1 MIRRLR
7 RTWNRIVGA
16 WTGYR
21 QEAELAEEF
30 ETHIQMLTDENVRK
44 GMPLELARREAAL
57 TFGGLTAAKE
67 NYRDQRGLPWLE
79 NLQRDIG
86 YALRGMRRSPGF
98 TAVVV
103 ASLAL
108 GIGANTA
115 VFSVA
120 NAVIFRALP
129 VRDPGK
135 LVLFRYEDKSEIPA
149 VVRRSQVGDHQDTF
163 PYRVYEAFRP
173 GTETLSGVIAFVP
186 LGMNQQSLTMQVG
199 GQTTVAGG
207 EMVSGNYFQVLGVS
221 PILGRAIDDE
231 DIESGAPNVAVVSH
245 DFWLRELGGEPSAI
259 GRSITVN
266 KLPFTVVGVT
276 PPGFFGI
283 NPAMPPDIWISL
295 RDLQGIK
302 PWGRLRPGPG
312 GLSPFADKGYWWC
325 HIVGRL
331 RPGIPSQRVLTEVNI
346 RFREGLTSGL
356 GDSVPAD
363 RLPQLSLA
371 SARRGLDNLRRNLAE
386 PIWILMTAVSLVLL
400 VACSNV
406 ATLLLARSKSREREI
421 LVRLGLGAGRC
432 RLLSQLLTESIL
444 LSLCGGA
451 AGLLLAWLTSD
462 ALVRLF
468 GAGQTNLL
476 DVRPDVTVLAFVAI
490 VSLLTGSLIGLAP
503 AVRATRANL
512 APQLNATSGR
522 GSPRFTLSRFLV
534 VSQAT
539 LAVVLLFGAGLF
551 VRTLQN
557 LDNQDLGFD
566 RNNLL
571 LFEIDPRRAGVTPD
585 RTVDI
590 YHRALQEIQTLPGV
604 RSVSVSA
611 TALLSGNTDG
621 GPVATDGPQ
630 PLRPNEAYFNVVGP
644 GFTDTMGI
652 RVLRGRGIDWRDVRE
667 PRSVAVVNEAMARKL
682 FENQDPLARR
692 ISFEVPFNP
701 QSSFQ
706 IVGVVGNAKYDG
718 MRSEPLPTAY
728 LPYGAVGHSRIARMC
743 FAVRSTG
750 DPLSLVPVI
759 RETMQSIDPALPL
772 MDIRTQS
779 SQINRALEHE
789 RMFAGL
795 SSLFGMLA
803 LLLVAVGLYGTL
815 AYAVVRRTGEIGIRV
830 ALGATRLRV
839 LWMVLRESLVLAG
852 CGLVTGLPAA
862 LALGGLAASR
872 LFGVE
877 VHDTLTITVTGG
889 TLLATAAV
897 AGFVPAHRAS
907 RIDPLL
913 AIRHE

>member
-1 MIRRLR
+1 MIRKLR
-7 RTWNRIVGA
+7 RTWSRIVGV
-16 WTGYR
+16 WTGHR
-21 QEAELAEEF
+21 HEAEVAEEF
-30 ETHIQMLTDENVRK
+30 ETHIQMLTDENLRQ
-44 GMPLELARREAAL
+44 GMRLELARREAAL

-67 NYRDQRGLPWLE
+67 SYRDQHGLPWLE
-79 NLQRDIG
+79 NLQRDIR
-86 YALRGMRRSPGF
+86 YALRGLRRSPGF
-98 TAVVV
+98 TAVAV

-120 NAVIFRALP
+120 NAVILRALP
-129 VRDPGK
+129 VRDPGE

-149 VVRRSQVGDHQDTF
+149 VVRRTQVGDHQDTF

-173 GTETLSGVIAFVP
+173 GTETLSDVIAFVP

-207 EMVSGNYFQVLGVS
+207 EMVSGNYFRVLGVS
-221 PILGRAIDDE
+221 PILGRAIHDE
-231 DIESGAPNVAVVSH
+231 DMESGAPNVAVVSH

-266 KLPFTVVGVT
+266 KLPFTVVGVA

-295 RDLQGIK
+295 RDLKGIK

-331 RPGIPSQRVLTEVNI
+331 KPGIPSERVLSEVNI

-371 SARRGLDNLRRNLAE
+371 SARRGLDNLRQNLAE

-432 RLLSQLLTESIL
+432 RLVSQLLTESIL

-468 GAGQTNLL
+468 GGGQTNLL
-476 DVRPDVTVLAFVAI
+476 DVRPDITVLAFVAI

-503 AVRATRANL
+503 AVRATRVNL
-512 APQLNATSGR
+512 APQLNATGCS
-522 GSPRFTLSRFLV
+522 SPRLTLSRFLV
-534 VSQAT
+534 VCQAT
-539 LAVVLLFGAGLF
+539 LAVVLLFNAGLF

-590 YHRALQEIQTLPGV
+590 YHQALQEIQTSPGV

-621 GPVATDGPQ
+621 GPVATDGP
-630 PLRPNEAYFNVVGP
+630 PAPRANEACLNVMGP
-644 GFTDTMGI
+644 GFTETMGI

-667 PRSVAVVNEAMARKL
+667 PRSVAVVNEAMARK
-682 FENQDPLARR
+682 FFGNQDPLGRR

-718 MRSEPLPTAY
+718 MRSEPPPTAY
-728 LPYGAVGHSRIARMC
+728 LPYGAVGNSRIARMC

-759 RETMQSIDPALPL
+759 RETMRSIDPALPM

-789 RMFAGL
+789 RVFAGL
-795 SSLFGMLA
+795 SSLFGILA
-803 LLLVAVGLYGTL
+803 LLLVALGLYGTL
-815 AYAVVRRTGEIGIRV
+815 AYAVARRTVEIGIRI

-852 CGLVTGLPAA
+852 CGVLAGLPAA
-862 LALGGLAASR
+862 LALGGLTASR
-872 LFGVE
+872 LFGVGL
-877 VHDTLTITVTGG
+877 HDTLTIAVTVG

-897 AGFVPAHRAS
+897 AGFVPAHRACH
-907 RIDPLL
+907 IDPLL